1 MNPTATI
8 LMTADRLAAA
18 TIIVLV
24 LGSALCFGGAV
35 WWFRPAA
42 VILAFLLVSAQLLHC
57 LVAGRLSI
65 LKSPLL
71 FLGLLAL
78 VLGVVQLVALPQQL
92 ARRLSPAAHEIYACG
107 VMPGLVRTDL
117 PSVPQIDEAH
127 VRSPA
132 TLDRSATLRWL
143 VAAGLCLGV
152 FWGVSHFVD
161 RRGRLFLVWGSVV
174 AAFFVN
180 AALGLVQVAGQADGM
195 LGYLQP
201 GRGPVWAPSAAD
213 LLETPTTAA
222 LGRLGPASEGTNREP
237 LETIALV
244 PDRAFQFGTMVGGA
258 GSFLALGSLALPLAL
273 AVLLYTVSPRGSR
286 ESLASRLHHSG
297 QGSLVVL
304 LAVML
309 VASAFL
315 IGFLAGP
322 YFTVPF
328 VIAIAMVGVPS
339 TEAGRWWSLGLSSLL
354 GVCLGLGVAL
364 SAAWPALFGGQP
376 PVAPVSWQATRL
388 VWSESLTILENFPL
402 VGTGLGSFSAIHP
415 YAKSRD
421 ASSTAAMSSLL
432 QWAVESGAVGI
443 CLVAMA
449 GLWSVCRLP
458 SCLARV
464 GASDRP
470 LAYGSI
476 GALIGFGL
484 WSTVHWT
491 VELPAIA
498 LAASALGGTW
508 NRWLAGGTD
517 LFVERW

>member
-1 MNPTATI
+1 
-8 LMTADRLAAA
+8 
-18 TIIVLV
+18 
-24 LGSALCFGGAV
+24 
-35 WWFRPAA
+35 
-42 VILAFLLVSAQLLHC
+42 
-57 LVAGRLSI
+57 
-65 LKSPLL
+65 
-71 FLGLLAL
+71 
-78 VLGVVQLVALPQQL
+78 
-92 ARRLSPAAHEIYACG
+92 
-107 VMPGLVRTDL
+107 
-117 PSVPQIDEAH
+117 
-127 VRSPA
+127 
-132 TLDRSATLRWL
+132 
-143 VAAGLCLGV
+143 
-152 FWGVSHFVD
+152 
-161 RRGRLFLVWGSVV
+161 
-174 AAFFVN
+174 
-180 AALGLVQVAGQADGM
+180 
-195 LGYLQP
+195 
-201 GRGPVWAPSAAD
+201 VWAPSAAD
-213 LLETPTTAA
+213 LLETPTTAV
-222 LGRLGPASEGTNREP
+222 LGRLGPASDGTSREP
-237 LETIALV
+237 IETVALV

-258 GSFLALGSLALPLAL
+258 DSFLALGSLALPLAL

-415 YAKSRD
+415 YAKSHD